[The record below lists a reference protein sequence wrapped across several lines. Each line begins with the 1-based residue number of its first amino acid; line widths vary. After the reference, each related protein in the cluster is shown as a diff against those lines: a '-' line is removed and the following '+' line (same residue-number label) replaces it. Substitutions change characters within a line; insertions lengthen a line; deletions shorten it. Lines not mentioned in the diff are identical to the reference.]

1 MNNKRNLE
9 EMVKVNNHYSRFIAE
24 YDMEFRTKHFN
35 LKRLIDMETVND
47 LGFVFVV
54 VDNGETYYDFE
65 TFYHVSEETG
75 ELLLD
80 EVLLPQGEEYP
91 LFSSPDNETV
101 EIPNTN
107 VFGVRVRHADAS
119 SYDWYELNTVVG
131 LTNSFILASPI
142 ALSILYLYLEI
153 SSSNTN
159 FPSFSFIPNSNV
171 LWECSRYTKS
181 SPSSGIGYSDYFSF
195 NASTV
200 FSP

>member
-9 EMVKVNNHYSRFIAE
+9 EMVKVNNHYSRFITE

-91 LFSSPDNETV
+91 LFSSPDTKTV
-101 EIPNTN
+101 EIPI
-107 VFGVRVRHADAS
+107 FYKDE
-119 SYDWYELNTVVG
+119 YYL
-131 LTNSFILASPI
+131 LTLDVDKV
-142 ALSILYLYLEI
+142 LEMDEHLVM
-153 SSSNTN
+153 NL
-159 FPSFSFIPNSNV
+159 P
-171 LWECSRYTKS
+171 TK
-181 SPSSGIGYSDYFSF
+181 
-195 NASTV
+195 
-200 FSP
+200 

>member
-9 EMVKVNNHYSRFIAE
+9 EMVKVNNHYSRFITE

-47 LGFVFVV
+47 LGFIFVV

-91 LFSSPDNETV
+91 LFSSPDAKVV
-101 EIPNTN
+101 EIPI
-107 VFGVRVRHADAS
+107 FYKGE
-119 SYDWYELNTVVG
+119 YYL
-131 LTNSFILASPI
+131 LTLDVDKV
-142 ALSILYLYLEI
+142 LEI
-153 SSSNTN
+153 DKHLVMHL
-159 FPSFSFIPNSNV
+159 P
-171 LWECSRYTKS
+171 TK
-181 SPSSGIGYSDYFSF
+181 
-195 NASTV
+195 
-200 FSP
+200 

>member
-80 EVLLPQGEEYP
+80 EVMLYQGEEYP
-91 LFSSPDNETV
+91 LFSSSDTKVV
-101 EIPNTN
+101 EIPI
-107 VFGVRVRHADAS
+107 FYKGE
-119 SYDWYELNTVVG
+119 YYL
-131 LTNSFILASPI
+131 LTLDIDKV
-142 ALSILYLYLEI
+142 LEMDEHLVMHR
-153 SSSNTN
+153 
-159 FPSFSFIPNSNV
+159 PV
-171 LWECSRYTKS
+171 K
-181 SPSSGIGYSDYFSF
+181 
-195 NASTV
+195 
-200 FSP
+200 

>member
-9 EMVKVNNHYSRFIAE
+9 EMVKVNNHYSRFITE

-91 LFSSPDNETV
+91 LFSSPDTKTV
-101 EIPNTN
+101 EIPI
-107 VFGVRVRHADAS
+107 FYKGE
-119 SYDWYELNTVVG
+119 YYL
-131 LTNSFILASPI
+131 LTLDVDKV
-142 ALSILYLYLEI
+142 LEMDEHLVMHL
-153 SSSNTN
+153 
-159 FPSFSFIPNSNV
+159 P
-171 LWECSRYTKS
+171 TK
-181 SPSSGIGYSDYFSF
+181 
-195 NASTV
+195 
-200 FSP
+200 